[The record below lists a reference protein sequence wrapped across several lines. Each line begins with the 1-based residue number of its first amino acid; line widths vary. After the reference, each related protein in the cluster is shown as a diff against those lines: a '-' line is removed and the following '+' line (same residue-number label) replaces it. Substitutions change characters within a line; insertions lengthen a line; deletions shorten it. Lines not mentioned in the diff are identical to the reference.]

1 MRILITI
8 GALILFLAGPLYA
21 QDRKETDVERKE
33 KSISPPKEKSGIV
46 DLLIG
51 KDTKKPHSS
60 GKRNAGKNQS
70 VEEGPT
76 AGEEELD
83 YMDEDEEE

>member
-21 QDRKETDVERKE
+21 QDSKETDSERKE
-33 KSISPPKEKSGIV
+33 KSISPPKKKSGIV

-51 KDTKKPHSS
+51 KDTKKPRTS
-60 GKRNAGKNQS
+60 GKRSTGQNQP
-70 VEEGPT
+70 VEEGST

-83 YMDEDEEE
+83 YLDEDEEQ